1 MKKIKIVLE
10 LDAAAVLKIEK
21 LVEQDIKTLLEDEVN
36 NVDAF
41 IDVMGYDN

>member
-1 MKKIKIVLE
+1 MKKMKIVLE